1 MPTPVRRDPF
11 HQEPLHSLVD
21 LRRASFVE
29 RLDIW
34 RHNAPMGHRLRKEI
48 HRRLP
53 PLRGLRL
60 LGPKGW
66 FGIQDGGASS
76 MVIGH
81 NTLMKVMDHL
91 GEKGGKTATYKFH
104 PTEKIFAFGG
114 DARRE
119 AAWSVR
125 LPV

>member
-1 MPTPVRRDPF
+1 MMVTD
-11 HQEPLHSLVD
+11 EALHADDGVP
-21 LRRASFVE
+21 
-29 RLDIW
+29 
-34 RHNAPMGHRLRKEI
+34 H
-48 HRRLP
+48 
-53 PLRGLRL
+53 

-91 GEKGGKTATYKFH
+91 GEKGVKTATYKFH
-104 PTEKIFAFGG
+104 PTEKVFAFGG

-125 LPV
+125 LPVFGYNNNMATLNASSSRATPLSSLVVQSLLRCR

>member
-1 MPTPVRRDPF
+1 MPGAIRQLLMQLVVELLRNSHFLLAAKASPKARARKRGSLPKERAEMPTPLKRDPF

-48 HRRLP
+48 HRRLH

-60 LGPKGW
+60 L
-66 FGIQDGGASS
+66 
-76 MVIGH
+76 
-81 NTLMKVMDHL
+81 T
-91 GEKGGKTATYKFH
+91 
-104 PTEKIFAFGG
+104 
-114 DARRE
+114 R
-119 AAWSVR
+119 
-125 LPV
+125 

>member
-1 MPTPVRRDPF
+1 MVTD
-11 HQEPLHSLVD
+11 EALHADDGVP
-21 LRRASFVE
+21 
-29 RLDIW
+29 
-34 RHNAPMGHRLRKEI
+34 H
-48 HRRLP
+48 
-53 PLRGLRL
+53 
-60 LGPKGW
+60 LGPKVW

-91 GEKGGKTATYKFH
+91 GEKGVKTATYKFH
-104 PTEKIFAFGG
+104 PTEKVFAFGG

-125 LPV
+125 LPVWIQQQQ